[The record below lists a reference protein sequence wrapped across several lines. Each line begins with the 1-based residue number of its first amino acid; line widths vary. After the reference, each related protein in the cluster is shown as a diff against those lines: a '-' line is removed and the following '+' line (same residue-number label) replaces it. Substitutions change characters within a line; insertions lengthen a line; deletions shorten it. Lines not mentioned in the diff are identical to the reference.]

1 VACTCTVTSARAW
14 LVNATCPSTPAVFRP
29 VLRCVTCRTLTSVL
43 DQDRNINRCRFLAVA
58 RFPFFTAWNILH
70 RSRRTCSS

>member
-1 VACTCTVTSARAW
+1 
-14 LVNATCPSTPAVFRP
+14 
-29 VLRCVTCRTLTSVL
+29 LRCVTCRTLTSVL